1 MGATGLASESEAPC
15 EKAPRPLAS
24 YSHRRAGA
32 RSVVPVCGGTA
43 RIGPGSGSPLQVL
56 GAAAPVG
63 FPLRSLASQGCSR
76 GWFTARTGVYEAFG
90 FPSLTCRRS
99 SVTCSYLE

>member
-32 RSVVPVCGGTA
+32 RCVVPVCGGTA
-43 RIGPGSGSPLQVL
+43 RLGPVPQAEAPEVFRL
-56 GAAAPVG
+56 GNQH
-63 FPLRSLASQGCSR
+63 LWNRSR
-76 GWFTARTGVYEAFG
+76 GGKSRPSWNAGVRYS
-90 FPSLTCRRS
+90 SLIWMYLISTFANAS
-99 SVTCSYLE
+99 CSAI